1 MTDTPASQD
10 AQPTLTLEGEDG
22 HSYEC
27 EFLDRFE
34 FEGNEYALLLK
45 VNDEEDEEEEDEQ
58 SLVIMRCFER
68 GNEFVFQTIESE
80 EEFEKV
86 VAYVEEKVE
95 AEQAQLGDE
104 E

>member
-1 MTDTPASQD
+1 MTETPASQD

-22 HSYEC
+22 HSYQC

-45 VNDEEDEEEEDEQ
+45 VNEDGTEEEDEDGEQ

-68 GNEFVFQTIESE
+68 GADFVFQT
-80 EEFEKV
+80 
-86 VAYVEEKVE
+86 
-95 AEQAQLGDE
+95 
-104 E
+104 